1 MIQALEPGISE
12 IIFHPSIETE
22 GVKRIT
28 NSWQQRAWE
37 AKMFS
42 VPDVIQ
48 FMKVEGIVFTN
59 WKEIM
64 VRFKEKIH
72 E

>member
-1 MIQALEPGISE
+1 LIQALEPGISE

-22 GVKRIT
+22 GLKRIT
-28 NSWQQRAWE
+28 NSWQQRVWE

-42 VPDVIQ
+42 DPGVIQ
-48 FMKVEGIVFTN
+48 FMKNEGIIFTN

-64 VRFKEKIH
+64 VRFKENIH